1 MAAAMMETLF
11 ASGHAADI
19 VLGVLAIEALIL
31 ARRGWAFTAIIGLIG
46 PAALI
51 VLGLRA
57 ALVGA
62 EWYWVSL
69 PVALSFPL
77 HLLDLR
83 HRLRATR

>member
-1 MAAAMMETLF
+1 MEALF

-19 VLGVLAIEALIL
+19 VLAVLAAEAIWL
-31 ARRGWAFTAIIGLIG
+31 ALRGWRPGEIAGLLG

-62 EWYWVSL
+62 EWYWISL
-69 PVALSFPL
+69 PVALAFPL
-77 HLLDLR
+77 HAIDLR
-83 HRLRATR
+83 TRLAGKV

>member
-1 MAAAMMETLF
+1 MEALF

-19 VLGVLAIEALIL
+19 VLAVLAAEAVLLRLRQWDIS
-31 ARRGWAFTAIIGLIG
+31 AIIGLLG

-62 EWYWVSL
+62 PWYWVSL
-69 PVALSFPL
+69 PVALAFPL

-83 HRLRATR
+83 NRSRDERN

>member
-1 MAAAMMETLF
+1 MVAAMMEALF

-19 VLGVLAIEALIL
+19 VLGVLAVEAVIL
-31 ARRGWAFTAIIGLIG
+31 ARRGWAFTAILGLIG

-51 VLGLRA
+51 VLGLRS

-69 PVALSFPL
+69 PIALAFPL

>member
-1 MAAAMMETLF
+1 MEALF
-11 ASGHAADI
+11 ASGHAANI
-19 VLGVLAIEALIL
+19 VLAVLAAEAVLLRLRQWDISAIL
-31 ARRGWAFTAIIGLIG
+31 GLLG

-62 EWYWVSL
+62 PWYWVSL
-69 PVALSFPL
+69 PVALAFPL

-83 HRLRATR
+83 NRSRDERN

>member
-1 MAAAMMETLF
+1 MY
-11 ASGHAADI
+11 
-19 VLGVLAIEALIL
+19 
-31 ARRGWAFTAIIGLIG
+31 
-46 PAALI
+46 ALI

-69 PVALSFPL
+69 PVALAFPL

>member
-1 MAAAMMETLF
+1 MAELF
-11 ASGHAADI
+11 RSGHAADI
-19 VLGVLAIEALIL
+19 VLLVLLAEGIWLRTRNMTWSHIL
-31 ARRGWAFTAIIGLIG
+31 GLLG

-62 EWYWVSL
+62 PWYLVSL
-69 PVALSFPL
+69 PVALAFPL

-83 HRLRATR
+83 HRL

>member
-1 MAAAMMETLF
+1 MEGLF

-19 VLGVLAIEALIL
+19 VLAVLAAEAVLLRLRRWSISAIL
-31 ARRGWAFTAIIGLIG
+31 GLLG
-46 PAALI
+46 PAGLI

-62 EWYWVSL
+62 PWYWIAL
-69 PVALSFPL
+69 PVALAFPL

-83 HRLRATR
+83 NRSRDERG

>member
-1 MAAAMMETLF
+1 MQWLF
-11 ASGHAADI
+11 ESGHAAD
-19 VLGVLAIEALIL
+19 VVLAVLAAEAVLL
-31 ARRGWAFTAIIGLIG
+31 RLRGWRVAELAGLLG

-62 EWYWVSL
+62 DWYWVAL
-69 PVALSFPL
+69 PVALAFPL

-83 HRLRATR
+83 ARARPRG

>member
-1 MAAAMMETLF
+1 MEALF

-19 VLGVLAIEALIL
+19 VLAVLAAEAVYLRL
-31 ARRGWAFTAIIGLIG
+31 RGWSAGGILGLLG

-62 EWYWVSL
+62 PWYWVCL
-69 PVALSFPL
+69 PVALSFPM

-83 HRLRATR
+83 NRARTRGD

>member
-1 MAAAMMETLF
+1 MEALF

-19 VLGVLAIEALIL
+19 VLAVLGAEAVLLRLRRWSISAIL
-31 ARRGWAFTAIIGLIG
+31 GLLG

-62 EWYWVSL
+62 PWYWVSL
-69 PVALSFPL
+69 PVALAFPL

-83 HRLRATR
+83 NRSRNARS

>member
-1 MAAAMMETLF
+1 MGAAMMEALF
-11 ASGHAADI
+11 
-19 VLGVLAIEALIL
+19 GVLAVEALIL
-31 ARRGWAFTAIIGLIG
+31 ARRGWSLTTIIGLIG

-69 PVALSFPL
+69 PVALAFPL

-83 HRLRATR
+83 QRLHARA